1 MKKKVCLTGI
11 FSIILIFGMLVVVG
25 CDNGTT
31 DNGNGAGGNDYGA
44 ITIINNSNQY
54 NITYV
59 EVYDVSTDE
68 TVFYEF
74 VTIARGSRKTFDQI
88 DPGDRLKVYIEDSG
102 EDYMESLQFSLRA
115 GGSKTLTYDGLSL
128 N

>member
-1 MKKKVCLTGI
+1 MKKKVFLTGI

-31 DNGNGAGGNDYGA
+31 DNGDGASGNDYGA

-74 VTIARGSRKTFDQI
+74 VTITKGSRKTFNQI
-88 DPGDRLKVYIEDSG
+88 EPGDKLKVYIEDSG
-102 EDYMESLQFSLRA
+102 EDSMESLQFSLRA